1 MMLTIEER
9 WHWWRSLGSP
19 RYVCAPM
26 VLQSEL
32 AFRMLIRRHGTTLC
46 YAPMLP
52 AAAFLSAPTDGSEQ
66 NANTGGP
73 ATQAQWFTTCEGDR
87 PLLAQIGGRDPDEV
101 LAAARLVQ
109 DSVDGV
115 DVNFGCPQ
123 RCAERDGYGAYL
135 MDEPELARQIV
146 ARLACHLRVPV
157 TAKMRICARLEETL
171 AFARMLEDAGAACV
185 CVHGRRREKAHH
197 EDAADWDVIAAVKAH
212 LSVPVS
218 QEAAH
223 MTRVTHSS
231 RQSSHACSHPVTVSQ
246 LPAPARLM

>member
-73 ATQAQWFTTCEGDR
+73 ATQAACIFGM
-87 PLLAQIGGRDPDEV
+87 LAV
-101 LAAARLVQ
+101 
-109 DSVDGV
+109 
-115 DVNFGCPQ
+115 
-123 RCAERDGYGAYL
+123 YG
-135 MDEPELARQIV
+135 
-146 ARLACHLRVPV
+146 LACF
-157 TAKMRICARLEETL
+157 AANMRIE
-171 AFARMLEDAGAACV
+171 
-185 CVHGRRREKAHH
+185 
-197 EDAADWDVIAAVKAH
+197 
-212 LSVPVS
+212 
-218 QEAAH
+218 
-223 MTRVTHSS
+223 
-231 RQSSHACSHPVTVSQ
+231 
-246 LPAPARLM
+246 PATK